1 MNPEEQ
7 APAGEIPPIEATNSN
22 VCSPDDQSTNVCN
35 PEEQAP
41 AGEIPPISGGSR
53 CLVDLWISAFLPPYD
68 EKGRLHVPPAP
79 PPFSSDYYQVIV
91 TDDRN
96 TPVKGGSARLWSY
109 LVVDLCTQSGNQV
122 ITKIHGIG
130 VSHGWMHSYSGLEG
144 DEDPVIDESPA
155 GPVVEEIARASAE
168 DMYEDVNSKHDYGDG
183 SVFVTVVGD
192 ASIPLI
198 PHAPAINYEFQI
210 KLIPQ
215 FSSFNSQEKGPSTMS
230 SVLYDV
236 TGSHDGFP
244 AYEVFI
250 GKSNVYFHTPK
261 ESEGQS
267 AVNPFNSGQTLSS
280 LFPPMEIDV
289 SKHGI
294 LSADD
299 AIDKNFVPPKST
311 QEPLPITRVRVHDTN
326 DENLY

>member
-1 MNPEEQ
+1 MLHQVKAAITWGEQQNTEATNSNVCSPDDQSTNVCNPEEQAPAGEIPPIEATNSNVCSPDDQSTNVCNPEEQ

-53 CLVDLWISAFLPPYD
+53 CLVDLWISAFLPPQMKK
-68 EKGRLHVPPAP
+68 E
-79 PPFSSDYYQVIV
+79 DYMFLPLLPLSAATIIKLGP
-91 TDDRN
+91 DDRN

-230 SVLYDV
+230 SVPV
-236 TGSHDGFP
+236 
-244 AYEVFI
+244 
-250 GKSNVYFHTPK
+250 
-261 ESEGQS
+261 
-267 AVNPFNSGQTLSS
+267 
-280 LFPPMEIDV
+280 
-289 SKHGI
+289 
-294 LSADD
+294 
-299 AIDKNFVPPKST
+299 
-311 QEPLPITRVRVHDTN
+311 
-326 DENLY
+326 